1 MNFSKMFRDVLT
13 LVVAIVL
20 AQMLKERV
28 IDRNL

>member
-1 MNFSKMFRDVLT
+1 MNFSKMLRDVLT
-13 LVVAIVL
+13 LVVAIVI